1 MKWDCF
7 PLLNS
12 KNFQYK
18 PNFLSLV
25 TKWNYENA
33 EKNGR
38 ASYPNKVNWAPQA
51 ASLASASWMKSR
63 RNHNNYWWI
72 QAIKLIAIYLI
83 TIKKEPAHTW
93 FDMISAIGCMVGN
106 SAYQIDWRV
115 FENREI
121 QSTYWHPV
129 LASLL
134 LWFAIDTKKQS

>member
-83 TIKKEPAHTW
+83 TMKKRTRTYVVWYDKRHRVYGWQFGIPNRLTS
-93 FDMISAIGCMVGN
+93 IRKSRNTINLLTSCIG
-106 SAYQIDWRV
+106 
-115 FENREI
+115 
-121 QSTYWHPV
+121 
-129 LASLL
+129 
-134 LWFAIDTKKQS
+134 